1 MEDVLDVYA
10 RRHDPAVQRGE
21 RRFGTD
27 PAGVGPGREHDRDG
41 DGTNAGLVEQDRGF
55 ARTDHNGQLV
65 VVDPEILVGI
75 GYSFGEPDS
84 FCTSDTGGEVLGPGA
99 PPEDLVDLRG
109 SQRSAG
115 IDTQVHDTH
124 QRDQRVDRRVR
135 SVIIC
140 SRAVIRVRSAEQ
152 LPQDSQGISD

>member
-1 MEDVLDVYA
+1 MRVITAHVQCAIEPTVAAAVEPVTDGVA
-10 RRHDPAVQRGE
+10 RRRRDGIDPRQRGE

-41 DGTNAGLVEQDRGF
+41 DGTDAGLVEQGRGF

-65 VVDPEILVGI
+65 VVDPEILVEI
-75 GYSFGEPDS
+75 GYSFGEPDG

-99 PPEDLVDLRG
+99 PPEDLVDLGG

-115 IDTQVHDTH
+115 IDTQIDDTH
-124 QRDQRVDRRVR
+124 
-135 SVIIC
+135 
-140 SRAVIRVRSAEQ
+140 
-152 LPQDSQGISD
+152 